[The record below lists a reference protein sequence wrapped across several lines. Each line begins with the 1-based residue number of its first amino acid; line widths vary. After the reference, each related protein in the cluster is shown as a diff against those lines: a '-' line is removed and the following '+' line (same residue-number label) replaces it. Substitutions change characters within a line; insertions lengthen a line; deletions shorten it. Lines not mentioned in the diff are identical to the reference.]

1 MAKRPVRIANCS
13 GALTDPGDHMYNQ
26 AKYGEVDFITGDYL
40 AELNMAN
47 DAEAYRNGQHPG
59 WMPTAW
65 DGLCKSVEILKEK
78 RIKVIIN
85 GGCLNPRGLAEK
97 THNLV
102 QEKKLNLKVAYVE
115 GDDLLPRVHELIDK
129 QERLKHLDAENPEV
143 TLVQGT
149 KDFLKSPGSNM
160 VVSANAYLGI
170 RAIKRGL
177 EEGADIIICGRV
189 SDASPVMAAAAWW
202 HGWPDSAYDELAG
215 SLIAGHLIECSTYV
229 TGANFAGF
237 YKYDIKDLLNLGLPI
252 VEIDSK
258 GECVVT
264 KHEALPG
271 FVTEDTVKC
280 QLLYEL
286 QGNIYLNSD
295 VKADITHIQ
304 VKEESKNR
312 VHVSGV
318 KGYPPPPT
326 TKFAVFYKGGFQ
338 CEITIN
344 ATGYATAKKYELQEA
359 QVRSKL
365 QEWGLLEQFD
375 TLDFQRIGVPAE
387 NPRCQLESTT
397 SLRIFAQAKDAATL
411 GKLAQAWTYNG
422 MAHFAGMHSTLD
434 MRQLRPIPF
443 NAYCPAIVEQKEL
456 EESIN
461 IIIDPS
467 THKVKKLVVG
477 PPQKTERLAARD
489 NYETSNPVDLA
500 SFGPTVDRPLGDIA
514 LARSGDKGANVN
526 IGILVHTAEEWDW
539 LRSFMTRKKMQDLM
553 GTDWKDWY
561 FVERVEMPLIKAV
574 HFVVYGPLG
583 RGVSSS
589 RLLDA
594 LGKGFAEFIRA
605 VRVPIPKKFLNL

>member
-1 MAKRPVRIANCS
+1 M
-13 GALTDPGDHMYNQ
+13 
-26 AKYGEVDFITGDYL
+26 
-40 AELNMAN
+40 
-47 DAEAYRNGQHPG
+47 
-59 WMPTAW
+59 
-65 DGLCKSVEILKEK
+65 
-78 RIKVIIN
+78 
-85 GGCLNPRGLAEK
+85 
-97 THNLV
+97 
-102 QEKKLNLKVAYVE
+102 AYVE

-129 QERLKHLDAENPEV
+129 KERLQHLDAENPEV

-149 KDFLKSPGSNM
+149 KDFLKSPDSNI
-160 VVSANAYLGI
+160 VSANAYLGV

-286 QGNIYLNSD
+286 QGNIHLNSD

-338 CEITIN
+338 CEVTIN

-422 MAHFAGMHSTLD
+422 MAHFAGKI
-434 MRQLRPIPF
+434 QLSNSP
-443 NAYCPAIVEQKEL
+443 NQIV
-456 EESIN
+456 
-461 IIIDPS
+461 
-467 THKVKKLVVG
+467 
-477 PPQKTERLAARD
+477 
-489 NYETSNPVDLA
+489 VDL
-500 SFGPTVDRPLGDIA
+500 SC
-514 LARSGDKGANVN
+514 
-526 IGILVHTAEEWDW
+526 
-539 LRSFMTRKKMQDLM
+539 
-553 GTDWKDWY
+553 
-561 FVERVEMPLIKAV
+561 
-574 HFVVYGPLG
+574 
-583 RGVSSS
+583 
-589 RLLDA
+589 
-594 LGKGFAEFIRA
+594 
-605 VRVPIPKKFLNL
+605 